1 MRRQIKPVTENN
13 RKTFDDIVKNYII
26 DCIDSSDRDLEKE
39 PETPFE
45 KIRFLE
51 KCFVS
56 EYGHEIARIGKIK
69 AMTNWLQG
77 LPSCLHI
84 EFSNY
89 QILQLAK
96 SWGSLPEKAT
106 ENEEDRILDNYWN
119 LVANKTLQ
127 LFDLKENSV
136 FFKRI

>member
-1 MRRQIKPVTENN
+1 MRRQIKPVTVEN
-13 RKTFDDIVKNYII
+13 RSTFDSIVKSYII
-26 DCIDSSDRDLEKE
+26 DCIDSSDRALEKE
-39 PETPFE
+39 PVTAFE
-45 KIRFLE
+45 KVQFL
-51 KCFVS
+51 KRCFNS

-106 ENEEDRILDNYWN
+106 ENEEDRILNNYWN
-119 LVANKTLQ
+119 LIANKILQ

>member
-26 DCIDSSDRDLEKE
+26 DCIDSSDRDEKE

-51 KCFVS
+51 KCFMS

-119 LVANKTLQ
+119 LVANKILQ

-136 FFKRI
+136 FFTRI